1 MKWNVTGW
9 TCTWERFLCLV
20 EKGNR
25 THCFPREE
33 YSPCMPNRVV
43 PPNWPDHA
51 ERVSLASSPTHQRGR
66 RPARRPAP
74 SPSPSPSMGM
84 AAAIHLPLLYGTPS
98 PRLDMQPCRRLLP
111 LVGDATSP
119 RLLPLDQGSG
129 KGRGGSL
136 SDPASPSARPL
147 ERRLLPRLSLVK
159 QQQIAPSS
167 RSSHPAA
174 TMAG

>member
-1 MKWNVTGW
+1 MLQGMKWNVTGR

-20 EKGNR
+20 EKGNG
-25 THCFPREE
+25 THWFPGEE
-33 YSPCMPNRVV
+33 YSPYMPNRVV

-74 SPSPSPSMGM
+74 SPSMGM

-98 PRLDMQPCRRLLP
+98 PRLDMQPRRRLLP
-111 LVGDATSP
+111 LVGDAASP

-136 SDPASPSARPL
+136 SIRP
-147 ERRLLPRLSLVK
+147 LPRLALWNDGSSPVSL
-159 QQQIAPSS
+159 SS
-167 RSSHPAA
+167 SSS
-174 TMAG
+174 